1 MKRTMKKI
9 LLADDDAVLCELYAE
24 ELMSEG
30 YAVITAR
37 DGSGLM
43 EVIRHN
49 VPDLIV
55 LDIRLGQYDGL
66 DLLQDIRRL
75 YYDMP
80 VVLCSAYASF
90 KWDLRSVAADYYVV
104 KSGDLTELKKKI
116 HRALEGTASVFAGER
131 VNKAETQGHQRIPPS
146 IFVG

>member
-9 LLADDDAVLCELYAE
+9 LLADDDAVLCELYAD

-43 EVIRHN
+43 EVIRHH

-90 KWDLRSVAADYYVV
+90 KWDMRSIAADYYVV
-104 KSGDLTELKKKI
+104 KSSDLTELKKKI
-116 HRALEGTASVFAGER
+116 HRALDGSASRFAIER
-131 VNKAETQGHQRIPPS
+131 WNKEQMQGHQSLPPGT
-146 IFVG
+146 FLG